1 MLEAIRNQAQGW
13 IVKVILGLIVITF
26 ALFGIDS
33 YMSGQGRDNVIAE
46 VGDAGISRQEFMREM
61 QDQTERMREALGP
74 NFDIAA
80 TETPEFRKQVL
91 ERLIER
97 KALLL
102 DAQQKKFLAPDPY
115 VASLLAQITAFQ
127 DNGAFSQQRYEA
139 VLRQNNRTPAQ
150 FENELRQSFMLEVAT
165 SPVSLASFSSKTSS
179 ALIARLVS
187 QQREIAWTDIVPA
200 VVESQVKV
208 TPADVERYYAE
219 HAAEFSVP
227 EQIRAEY
234 AVLSLESVAGGIAV
248 SEAALSDYYQAHAAQ
263 FGQPEQRSASH
274 ILIAADAA
282 DAAAR
287 AQAKAR
293 ATQLY
298 ETVIKAPARFAEL
311 ARTESQDPGSAEK
324 GGSLGSFGRGM
335 MVKPFEEAVF
345 SMKPNEIRG
354 PIETDFGYHII
365 RLDGIEAAKVQP
377 LSAVRDQVMAEL
389 RKQEAQK
396 QFAGLAENFSNLV
409 YESADSLA
417 AAAAA
422 VKTPVQRT
430 DWITSKAALPPLN
443 HAAVT
448 RSLFSAESIKSK
460 QNTEAMEVAP
470 GMLVAARVI
479 EHRPSQRKPLAE
491 VSAGIEEKLRRE
503 QRARLLSE
511 KGQAT
516 ITALAKGEEPGVS
529 WSPFQ
534 LITRQ
539 APVGLDA
546 AGAKAV
552 FSVATDKLPAYT
564 GYVTPDGA
572 YRIVRVSRVI
582 DAKSVDPMLQASI
595 DTGLQQAQQRADLA
609 SLVALIKAGQKVKI
623 SANALDEQ

>member
-46 VGDAGISRQEFMREM
+46 VGDAGISRQEFMREI
-61 QDQTERMREALGP
+61 QDQTDRMREALGP

-139 VLRQNNRTPAQ
+139 VLRQNNRTAAQ

-200 VVESQVKV
+200 AVESQVKL
-208 TPADVERYYAE
+208 TSADVERYYAE

-234 AVLSLESVAGGIAV
+234 AVLSLESVAAGIAV
-248 SEAALSDYYQAHAAQ
+248 SEAAVSDYYQAHAVQ

-311 ARTESQDPGSAEK
+311 ARAESQDPGSAEQ

-422 VKTPVQRT
+422 VKAPVQRA
-430 DWITSKAALPPLN
+430 DWITSKTALPPLN

-460 QNTEAMEVAP
+460 QNTEAIEVAP

-503 QRARLLSE
+503 QRSRLLSE

-516 ITALAKGEEPGVS
+516 ITALAKGDESGVS

-582 DAKSVDPMLQASI
+582 DAKGVDPMLQASI
-595 DTGLQQAQQRADLA
+595 ETGLQQAQQRADLA

>member
-46 VGDAGISRQEFMREM
+46 VGDAGISRQEFMREI

-200 VVESQVKV
+200 AVESQVKV
-208 TPADVERYYAE
+208 TAADVERYYTE
-219 HAAEFSVP
+219 HAVEFSVP

-248 SEAALSDYYQAHAAQ
+248 SESALSDYYQAHAAQ

-298 ETVIKAPARFAEL
+298 ETVVKAPARFAEL

-377 LSAVRDQVMAEL
+377 LSAVRDQVIAEL

-396 QFAGLAENFSNLV
+396 QFAGLAESFSNLV

-417 AAAAA
+417 AAAEA

-430 DWITSKAALPPLN
+430 DWITSKTALPPLN
-443 HAAVT
+443 HVAVT

-460 QNTEAMEVAP
+460 QNTEAIEVAP

-479 EHRPSQRKPLAE
+479 EHRPSQRKPLVE

-503 QRARLLSE
+503 QRTRLLSE

-516 ITALAKGEEPGVS
+516 IKALAKGEEPGVS

-572 YRIVRVSRVI
+572 FRIVRVSRVI
-582 DAKSVDPMLQASI
+582 DAKTVDPMLQASI
-595 DTGLQQAQQRADLA
+595 ETGLQQAQQRADLA
-609 SLVALIKAGQKVKI
+609 AMVALVKAGQKVKI